1 LSQYNQFM
9 KRLPILLLVMVLSA
23 CTPQQALLSSLIPD
37 GTASVLLGHLEGV
50 ADANRRRIVE
60 LEQQGAWTELAAFAD
75 SNISGDPFSPEWR
88 LIGGYAHA
96 QLKDHARAADY
107 FAEMLRLS
115 PDDPSAYHFLAEAQR
130 AAGQP
135 QLALKTLDR
144 ALMVQRDNPLTWH
157 LMGEVNSDLG
167 RFRDAAAAYRRAL
180 SEAPRFAAAWFG
192 LGRAAL
198 QLGRAAEAQEALAAL
213 ERLQSPE
220 AARLR
225 ALMAGA

>member
-1 LSQYNQFM
+1 MALM
-9 KRLPILLLVMVLSA
+9 RRLPALLLAMVLSA

-37 GTASVLLGHLEGV
+37 GTASVLLGHLESV
-50 ADANRRRIVE
+50 ADVNRRRIAE

-75 SNISGDPFSPEWR
+75 NNISRDPFSPEWR
-88 LIGGYAHA
+88 LVGGYAHV
-96 QLKDHARAADY
+96 QLQDPARASTY

-115 PDDPSAYHFLAEAQR
+115 PDDPSAYHFLAGAQR
-130 AAGQP
+130 AAGRP

-157 LMGEVNSDLG
+157 LIGEVNSDLG
-167 RFRDAAAAYRRAL
+167 RFPAAAGAYRQVLR
-180 SEAPRFAAAWFG
+180 EQPRFAAAWFG

-225 ALMAGA
+225 ALMPGA